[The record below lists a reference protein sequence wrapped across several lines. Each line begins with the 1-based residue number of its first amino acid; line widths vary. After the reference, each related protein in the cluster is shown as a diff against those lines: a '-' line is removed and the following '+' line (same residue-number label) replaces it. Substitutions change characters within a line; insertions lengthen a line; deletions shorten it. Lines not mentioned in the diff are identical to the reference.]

1 MQILFSG
8 AGHWVCTSYSGDT
21 RGLCIYDS
29 LPQEEIPSDLKIQI
43 ARIYGGIDK
52 KNDGI
57 LISRLGV
64 QKQLSTAY
72 CGAFALA
79 FACHAAR
86 GDNVEDLNFDQKK
99 SDLRSRTCLLC
110 PHCLPRT

>member
-1 MQILFSG
+1 MQILFSS
-8 AGHWVCTSYSGDT
+8 AGHWVCTSYSGDA
-21 RGLCIYDS
+21 RGLCIYDI

-64 QKQLSTAY
+64 QKQLGTAD

-79 FACHAAR
+79 FAFFLIRFFEMCKNHTF
-86 GDNVEDLNFDQKK
+86 G
-99 SDLRSRTCLLC
+99 
-110 PHCLPRT
+110 